1 LLCICA
7 IWLNYFTSLELLA
20 DEVSKFVELDG
31 TSDYNAVKATLI
43 ELGVKPAN
51 KLVWAL
57 INQLKDSG
65 LSEVDF
71 DY

>member
-1 LLCICA
+1 MSKK
-7 IWLNYFTSLELLA
+7 FSSLELLA
-20 DEVSKFVELDG
+20 DEVSKYVTLDG
-31 TSDYNAVKATLI
+31 ANDYNSVKTVLI
-43 ELGVKPAN
+43 DLKVKPAN

-57 INQLKDSG
+57 VNQLKDSG

>member
-1 LLCICA
+1 MGKK
-7 IWLNYFTSLELLA
+7 FSTLELLA
-20 DEVSKFVELDG
+20 DEVSRVVELDG
-31 TSDYNAVKATLI
+31 VTDYQAVKTALVD
-43 ELGVKPAN
+43 LGVKPQN

-57 INQLKDSG
+57 INQLADHG